1 MSGWKIFPTTKSSS
15 NSISAD
21 NSLAEFEELENQLAG
36 SQGSLKE
43 IDYDAILA
51 EIDQDLDDGIGRTKT
66 IHREVSPQL
75 YHSDEYDHDEDGQSQ
90 YSNEL
95 SQLRNIDKNTMT

>member
-1 MSGWKIFPTTKSSS
+1 MGHIFFILTTKYSS
-15 NSISAD
+15 NSILAD

-51 EIDQDLDDGIGRTKT
+51 EIDQDLDDGIGRKGFE
-66 IHREVSPQL
+66 ISI
-75 YHSDEYDHDEDGQSQ
+75 EYTAMIE
-90 YSNEL
+90 
-95 SQLRNIDKNTMT
+95 K

>member
-1 MSGWKIFPTTKSSS
+1 MSSLDSQDGTYFFMLTTKYSS
-15 NSISAD
+15 NSILAD

-51 EIDQDLDDGIGRTKT
+51 EIDQDLDDGIGRKGFE
-66 IHREVSPQL
+66 ISI
-75 YHSDEYDHDEDGQSQ
+75 EYTVMIE
-90 YSNEL
+90 
-95 SQLRNIDKNTMT
+95 K

>member
-1 MSGWKIFPTTKSSS
+1 MSGWKIVPNNGKQFQTTKISS
-15 NSISAD
+15 NSILAD

-51 EIDQDLDDGIGRTKT
+51 EIDQDLDDGIGRMGFKYLQVLQVDFN
-66 IHREVSPQL
+66 IQFGHLS
-75 YHSDEYDHDEDGQSQ
+75 YHME
-90 YSNEL
+90 
-95 SQLRNIDKNTMT
+95 

>member
-1 MSGWKIFPTTKSSS
+1 MLVYHHGDDIHSKCHDRKYFQTTKISSK
-15 NSISAD
+15 SILAD

-51 EIDQDLDDGIGRTKT
+51 EIDQDLDDGIGREGFKYYML
-66 IHREVSPQL
+66 IFSGFS
-75 YHSDEYDHDEDGQSQ
+75 YW
-90 YSNEL
+90 
-95 SQLRNIDKNTMT
+95 